1 VVTEFTSLDNRCSSR
16 WSGLDF
22 QARWRRRDPYF
33 WEKPVQRPITKVRA
47 LVEPLEA
54 RCVPS
59 AIGFHDAI
67 RPHLGSGH
75 DASTA
80 RSTIQDAAPAS
91 SIGPTAHL
99 KSIPLSDSRVPA
111 ALVKEARD
119 QSETLSSGDPIPLDS
134 DLGMRML
141 DQSQAKRNFIALISN
156 YTTQINATYCSIAST
171 AMVFN
176 AGGVPRPGSTENPNG
191 HYFDQV
197 NLINEVK
204 DKFDVGKVLKAGVTL
219 DTYGQF
225 LSFFP
230 VQATITHAAD
240 TTLDAFRNL
249 AIATLERPHEFLV
262 VNYYRPDV
270 GQAGGG
276 HFSPVAAYD
285 AVTDRFLI
293 LDVTRGKYPPVW
305 VPASRLFSAMQA
317 VDSDSGLS
325 RGFVVIKTS

>member
-1 VVTEFTSLDNRCSSR
+1 
-16 WSGLDF
+16 
-22 QARWRRRDPYF
+22 
-33 WEKPVQRPITKVRA
+33 
-47 LVEPLEA
+47 
-54 RCVPS
+54 
-59 AIGFHDAI
+59 
-67 RPHLGSGH
+67 
-75 DASTA
+75 
-80 RSTIQDAAPAS
+80 
-91 SIGPTAHL
+91 
-99 KSIPLSDSRVPA
+99 
-111 ALVKEARD
+111 
-119 QSETLSSGDPIPLDS
+119 
-134 DLGMRML
+134 M
-141 DQSQAKRNFIALISN
+141 
-156 YTTQINATYCSIAST
+156 ATYCSIAST

-176 AGGVPRPGSTENPNG
+176 AGGVPRPGSTENPKG

-204 DKFDVGKVLKAGVTL
+204 NKFDVKKVLKQGLTL
-219 DTYGQF
+219 DTYEQF

-240 TTLDAFRNL
+240 TTLDAFRTS
-249 AIATLERPHEFLV
+249 AIATLKSPHEFLV

-293 LDVTRGKYPPVW
+293 LDVTRGKYPPSW

-325 RGFVVIKTS
+325 RGFAVIKTS

>member
-1 VVTEFTSLDNRCSSR
+1 
-16 WSGLDF
+16 
-22 QARWRRRDPYF
+22 
-33 WEKPVQRPITKVRA
+33 
-47 LVEPLEA
+47 
-54 RCVPS
+54 
-59 AIGFHDAI
+59 
-67 RPHLGSGH
+67 
-75 DASTA
+75 
-80 RSTIQDAAPAS
+80 
-91 SIGPTAHL
+91 
-99 KSIPLSDSRVPA
+99 
-111 ALVKEARD
+111 
-119 QSETLSSGDPIPLDS
+119 
-134 DLGMRML
+134 
-141 DQSQAKRNFIALISN
+141 
-156 YTTQINATYCSIAST
+156 
-171 AMVFN
+171 MVFN

-204 DKFDVGKVLKAGVTL
+204 GKFDVDKVLKQGVTL

-240 TTLDAFRNL
+240 TTLDAFRTS
-249 AIATLERPHEFLV
+249 AIATLETPHEFLV

-293 LDVTRGKYPPVW
+293 LDVTRGKYPPAW
-305 VPASRLFSAMQA
+305 VPASRLFTAMQA

>member
-1 VVTEFTSLDNRCSSR
+1 M
-16 WSGLDF
+16 
-22 QARWRRRDPYF
+22 
-33 WEKPVQRPITKVRA
+33 
-47 LVEPLEA
+47 EPLEA

-67 RPHLGSGH
+67 GAHLGSGY
-75 DASTA
+75 DATTA
-80 RSTIQDAAPAS
+80 RSNIQDAASAVR
-91 SIGPTAHL
+91 PTAHV
-99 KSIPLSDSRVPA
+99 KSMPLRDGRGPTV
-111 ALVKEARD
+111 LVKEARD

-134 DLGMRML
+134 ELGMSML
-141 DQSQAKRNFIALISN
+141 DQSKAKRNFLALISN

-176 AGGVPRPGSTENPNG
+176 AGGVPRPGSTENPKG

-204 DKFDVGKVLKAGVTL
+204 GKFDVDKVLKSGVTL
-219 DTYGQF
+219 DTYAQF

-240 TTLDAFRNL
+240 TTLDAFRTL
-249 AIATLERPHEFLV
+249 AIATLKTPKEFLV

-293 LDVTRGKYPPVW
+293 LDVTRGKYLPAW
-305 VPASRLFSAMQA
+305 VPASRLFTAMQA

-325 RGFVVIKTS
+325 RGFAVIKTS

>member
-1 VVTEFTSLDNRCSSR
+1 VR
-16 WSGLDF
+16 
-22 QARWRRRDPYF
+22 
-33 WEKPVQRPITKVRA
+33 RPITTVRVG
-47 LVEPLEA
+47 VEPLEA

-67 RPHLGSGH
+67 GAHLGSGH
-75 DASTA
+75 DTTTA
-80 RSTIQDAAPAS
+80 RSIIQGAASAV
-91 SIGPTAHL
+91 GPTAHI
-99 KSIPLSDSRVPA
+99 KSIPLGDGRAPA
-111 ALVKEARD
+111 ALVKHAHDR
-119 QSETLSSGDPIPLDS
+119 SESLSSGDPIPLES
-134 DLGMRML
+134 ELGMRML

-156 YTTQINATYCSIAST
+156 FTTQINATYCSIAST

-197 NLINEVK
+197 NLIDEVK
-204 DKFDVGKVLKAGVTL
+204 HKFDVDKVLKQGVTL
-219 DTYGQF
+219 DNYGQF

-240 TTLDAFRNL
+240 TTLDAFRTS
-249 AIATLERPHEFLV
+249 AIATLETPHEYLV

-293 LDVTRGKYPPVW
+293 LDVTRGKYPPAW
-305 VPASRLFSAMQA
+305 VPATRLFSAMNA

-325 RGFVVIKTS
+325 RGFVVIKTT